1 MAPEVELEDAP
12 SRKLARRDGESVVI
26 LSWHAHQQMFA
37 QIEEEERRAD
47 EEEAGRLATPDVP
60 DTKEEDGAALQGE
73 FVDKG
78 E

>member
-37 QIEEEERRAD
+37 QIEEDEWRDD
-47 EEEAGRLATPDVP
+47 EE
-60 DTKEEDGAALQGE
+60 
-73 FVDKG
+73 
-78 E
+78 